1 MHDDPPS
8 DQSEGRS
15 CRADPEA
22 LKEFEQLI
30 QRGHEILYA
39 CGWDGQRYAAFK
51 PGGIEVLKFRA
62 QSLGLIRRAC
72 GDESRHYR
80 TLQVY
85 GGERR
90 AAEKGYHIKEFLEV
104 LEAAYRECL
113 REQAFFGDPE
123 ALLAEAGEDA
133 IELAEALA
141 NAGCL
146 MEAARRAGAVLAG
159 VLRRLGR
166 AHSIAGCEE
175 RSPGELNDALHEA
188 GILDE
193 SAHRRAGA
201 CLQIEH
207 DVQGP
212 QAWRVPEQELIEMV
226 RWVLEFALRH
236 RFDGSRAP

>member
-62 QSLGLIRRAC
+62 RSLGLIRRAC

-90 AAEKGYHIKEFLEV
+90 AAEKGYHIKEFLDV

-123 ALLAEAGEDA
+123 ALLAEAGEDV

-159 VLRRLGR
+159 ILRRLGR
-166 AHSIAGCEE
+166 AHGIAGSEE

-226 RWVLEFALRH
+226 RWVREFALLH
-236 RFDGSRAP
+236 RFAGSRAP